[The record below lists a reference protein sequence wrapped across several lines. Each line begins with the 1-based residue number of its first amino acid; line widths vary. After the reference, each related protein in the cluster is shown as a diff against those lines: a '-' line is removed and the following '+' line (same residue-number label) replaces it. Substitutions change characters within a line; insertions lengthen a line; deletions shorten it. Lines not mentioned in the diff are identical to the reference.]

1 LTVAKIF
8 CIFDLTNQNIMLVN
22 ILFKSIFS
30 HQYDK
35 KLFLFFQA
43 IIFEGG
49 KETSFLNKDDRSF
62 HFGIKIKNNTDLKN
76 E

>member
-1 LTVAKIF
+1 
-8 CIFDLTNQNIMLVN
+8 MLVN

-49 KETSFLNKDDRSF
+49 ET
-62 HFGIKIKNNTDLKN
+62 N
-76 E
+76 EFFE